1 MKDFKN
7 IEEVLQY
14 VNHLIKIDDGNVG
27 IEDIEEFNKF
37 IKFSPERIANKFGLN
52 ELEFVKEFN
61 QYKKKINK
69 KIIIYNKIKQLKK
82 VRIIPFIFNYS
93 GERYDTKVCFCVKFF
108 EVKYKHKTTNFYPTI
123 KYLYVFLKEN
133 VVLFPSNT
141 YQSTKLYMTYKEFD
155 ENFIDMREYKINQI
169 INPS

>member
-52 ELEFVKEFN
+52 ELEFVKN
-61 QYKKKINK
+61 LIVNH
-69 KIIIYNKIKQLKK
+69 
-82 VRIIPFIFNYS
+82 
-93 GERYDTKVCFCVKFF
+93 F
-108 EVKYKHKTTNFYPTI
+108 E
-123 KYLYVFLKEN
+123 
-133 VVLFPSNT
+133 
-141 YQSTKLYMTYKEFD
+141 
-155 ENFIDMREYKINQI
+155 
-169 INPS
+169 